1 MAQTVKE
8 LNFYLHTHWD
18 REWYLPYE
26 TFRTQLVT
34 VVRSVLDLIESGAIP
49 NFLLDGQ
56 SLALEDAAEID
67 PTIKERLSKQMAGG
81 KLGAGPWMVLAD
93 QMLVGGES
101 LIRNLKIGISACEKF
116 GPPTRIGYCPDTFGH
131 SQDLPRILNGF
142 GIKNAFVWRGV
153 PGGLNNTIFQWLSP
167 DGSQVNAYHLC
178 FGYYQTMFHGPGPVD
193 VNKLAERLSLWTDL
207 KGPKLVP
214 VGGDHLLPPAHFSR
228 SLKEAEAELSS
239 KGVQVKF
246 LALPLCEFAAEVEK
260 AENLPRVKGELRDNA
275 CASQFERAY
284 MLQGVLSSRLYL
296 KRANRIQEHRL
307 ASLIE
312 PLLTLISLRGSL
324 AYPNWELEHAWRLL
338 IANHPHDSIC
348 GCSVDQVHDEMVIRT
363 NRFHQ
368 ALDAVEKKAAQAVFT
383 GLKTTQIARFSRALN
398 MVADPQLNP
407 SFLLACNLSQDEV
420 SQPVRFQ
427 WAEEMA
433 ARETEKSE
441 AASPSMQIRSSPAL
455 AVAGLAAA
463 KDAGPRILDQP
474 SLALSETLQIVS
486 MREESQV
493 FTAVGE
499 EPVEKRIKLYDGW
512 VWIDKLPPFSMRT
525 ADWKAIGCGGNG
537 KGEKSP
543 PAPVSLEPRAVSNGL
558 LRLEITDT
566 GSLIVEANPSDSDS
580 NSSSL
585 VGKPIRY
592 ELSHSFRDVADAGDT
607 YNHDPIVADV
617 PVISNV
623 LTVSQRQRG
632 PLVGSLSV
640 TYELEIPLRVIEME
654 SEDAIPFEKPGVPE
668 RAVKY
673 VRSVELVKH
682 EVTTEIL
689 LKKGIPIVFFET
701 KWNNRAEDH
710 RLEVVFTTDKKVE
723 KTLSENHFSVVE
735 RTHKGEPD
743 ALPVPAGHEASLD
756 RFPCQRFFLAENQ
769 AFFNQGLPEYGTQEN
784 SVSITLLRAVSKLSR
799 PRLRTRG
806 GGAGPSLSTPGA
818 NSLGENVVNYGW
830 APLGV
835 FSNHS
840 KYLKGDS
847 KAQTDD
853 RAHLPEAYALAD
865 QYEGT
870 TWLLLSGGDQ
880 ADSTA
885 PLITLDNHAVR
896 VRSMHMDQSGKSV
909 LVRLLNVTSDSQSVH
924 CSIDA
929 MIAGGSLTRLDG
941 MLVSKLVLESA
952 KGRKIT
958 KLTLSQNELTTLK
971 LDL

>member
-1 MAQTVKE
+1 MAQKEKE

-67 PTIKERLSKQMAGG
+67 PTIKARLAKQIESG

-101 LIRNLKIGISACEKF
+101 LIRNLKIGMSACGQF
-116 GPPTRIGYCPDTFGH
+116 GPPVHVGYCPDTFGH

-153 PGGLNNTIFQWLSP
+153 PGGLNNTVFEWSSP

-178 FGYYQTMFHGPGPVD
+178 FGYYQTMFHGQVD
-193 VNKLAERLSLWTDL
+193 TAKLADRLDLWVNL

-214 VGGDHLLPPAHFSR
+214 VGGDHLLPPAQFS
-228 SLKEAEAELSS
+228 KAIKDAEAEFS
-239 KGVQVKF
+239 KRAVKVKF
-246 LALPLCEFAAEVEK
+246 FTLPLADFARQVEK
-260 AENLPRVKGELRDNA
+260 PVNDLPKVKGELRDNA
-275 CASQFERAY
+275 SASQFERAY

-296 KRANRIQEHRL
+296 KRANRMQEHRL
-307 ASLIE
+307 ASIIE
-312 PLLTLISLRGSL
+312 PLLTLISLRGASS
-324 AYPNWELEHAWRLL
+324 YPNWELEHAWKLL
-338 IANHPHDSIC
+338 ISNHPHDSIC
-348 GCSVDQVHDEMVIRT
+348 GCSVDQVHEEMVIRT

-368 ALDAVEKKAAQAVFT
+368 ALDAVEKKAAQAVYA
-383 GLKTTQIARFSRALN
+383 GVEKKQIARFSRALN
-398 MVADPQLNP
+398 MVTDPALNP
-407 SFLLACNLSQDEV
+407 SRLLACNLSQDEV
-420 SQPVRFQ
+420 SAPVRFQ
-427 WAEEMA
+427 WAEEVVA
-433 ARETEKSE
+433 HVSEKAE
-441 AASPSMQIRSSPAL
+441 AASASMQIRSSPAL
-455 AVAGLAAA
+455 AVAGLTAA
-463 KDAGPRILDQP
+463 KDPGPLMLEKHL
-474 SLALSETLQIVS
+474 LALSDTLQIVS

-512 VWIDKLPPFSMRT
+512 VWIDKLPPFSMR
-525 ADWKAIGCGGNG
+525 ACDWKAIGTGGNG
-537 KGEKSP
+537 KAGKSP
-543 PAPVSLEPRAVSNGL
+543 SSPVTLEPRAVENGL
-558 LRLEITDT
+558 LRLEITDA
-566 GSLIVEANPSDSDS
+566 GNLVVEASPSQG
-580 NSSSL
+580 N
-585 VGKPIRY
+585 PIRY
-592 ELSHSFRDVADAGDT
+592 ELGHSFRDVADAGDT

-617 PVISNV
+617 PVVSRV

-689 LKKGIPIVFFET
+689 LKKGIPVVFFET
-701 KWNNRAEDH
+701 KWNNRSEDH
-710 RLEVVFTTDKKVE
+710 RLEVVFSTSKKVE
-723 KTLSENHFSVVE
+723 KTLSENHFSVVK
-735 RTHKGEPD
+735 RKHTSVSD
-743 ALPVPAGHEASLD
+743 ALPVAAGHEAALD
-756 RFPCQRFFLAENQ
+756 RFPCQRFFLAEKQ
-769 AFFNQGLPEYGTQEN
+769 AFFNQGLPEYGTQDN
-784 SVSITLLRAVSKLSR
+784 SVSMTVLRAVSRLSR

-806 GGAGPSLSTPGA
+806 GGAGPSLATPGA
-818 NSLGENVVNYGW
+818 NSLGDNVVNYGW

-835 FSNHS
+835 FKEPQASDH
-840 KYLKGDS
+840 D
-847 KAQTDD
+847 
-853 RAHLPEAYALAD
+853 HLSEAYALAD

-870 TWLLLSGGDQ
+870 TWLILSGGQ
-880 ADSTA
+880 KAEATA
-885 PLITLDNHAVR
+885 PFLTLNNSAVR

-909 LVRLLNVTSDSQSVH
+909 IVRLLNVTSEAQEVTCSVDSSVRK
-924 CSIDA
+924 
-929 MIAGGSLTRLDG
+929 GSFIKLDG
-941 MLVSKLVLESA
+941 SAISRLAFIEGKNRKESKLS
-952 KGRKIT
+952 
-958 KLTLSQNELTTLK
+958 LSVNELTTLK

>member
-1 MAQTVKE
+1 MAQTDKE

-18 REWYLPYE
+18 REWYLPFE

-34 VVRSVLDLIESGAIP
+34 VVRRVLDLIESGAIP

-67 PTIKERLSKQMAGG
+67 PTLKARLAKQMEGG

-101 LIRNLKIGISACEKF
+101 LIRNLKIGMSACKQF
-116 GPPTRIGYCPDTFGH
+116 GPPVPVGYCPDTFGH

-153 PGGLNNTIFQWLSP
+153 PGGLNNTVFEWQSP
-167 DGSQVNAYHLC
+167 DGSHVNAYHLC
-178 FGYYQTMFHGPGPVD
+178 FGYYQTMFHGEVD
-193 VNKLAERLSLWTDL
+193 IAKLAERLELWANL
-207 KGPKLVP
+207 EGPKLVP
-214 VGGDHLLPPAHFSR
+214 VGGDHLLPPAGFSKAIKDVEKQLTTR
-228 SLKEAEAELSS
+228 GIKLNFLTPPLS
-239 KGVQVKF
+239 
-246 LALPLCEFAAEVEK
+246 EFAASIEK
-260 AENLPRVKGELRDNA
+260 FADLPKVKGELRDNA
-275 CASQFERAY
+275 FASQFERAY

-307 ASLIE
+307 ASIIE

-324 AYPNWELEHAWRLL
+324 PYPNWELEHAWKLL

-368 ALDAVEKKAAQAVFT
+368 ALDAVEKKAAQAVYK
-383 GLKTTQIARFSRALN
+383 GVGKNEIARFSRALN
-398 MVADPQLNP
+398 MVADPKLSP
-407 SFLLACNLSQDEV
+407 TRLLAYNLSQDEV
-420 SQPVRFQ
+420 SAPVRFQ
-427 WAEEMA
+427 WAEEVLSP
-433 ARETEKSE
+433 ETEKAE
-441 AASPSMQIRSSPAL
+441 AASASMQIRSSPAL
-455 AVAGLAAA
+455 AVAGLTAA
-463 KDAGPRILDQP
+463 KDSGPLMLGKN
-474 SLALSETLQIVS
+474 SVALSETLQIVS

-512 VWIDKLPPFSMRT
+512 VWIDKLPPFSMQT
-525 ADWKAIGCGGNG
+525 SDWGAIGDGGNG
-537 KGEKSP
+537 KSGKSSA
-543 PAPVSLEPRAVSNGL
+543 APVILEPRGVSNGL
-558 LRLEITDT
+558 LRLEITDAGSLVVEATPPT
-566 GSLIVEANPSDSDS
+566 GS
-580 NSSSL
+580 
-585 VGKPIRY
+585 PIRY
-592 ELSHSFRDVADAGDT
+592 ELGHSFRDVADAGDT

-617 PVISNV
+617 PVISRV

-673 VRSVELVKH
+673 VRSVELIKH

-710 RLEVVFTTDKKVE
+710 RLEVVFSTSKKVE
-723 KTLSENHFSVVE
+723 KTLSENHFSVVKRKHTGSPE
-735 RTHKGEPD
+735 
-743 ALPVPAGHEASLD
+743 ALPVAAGHEAALD
-756 RFPCQRFFLAENQ
+756 RFPCQRFFLAEKQ
-769 AFFNQGLPEYGTQEN
+769 AFFNQGLPEYGTHDK
-784 SVSITLLRAVSKLSR
+784 SVSITVLRAVSKLSR

-806 GGAGPSLSTPGA
+806 GGAGPSLATPGA
-818 NSLGENVVNYGW
+818 NSLGENIVNYGW

-835 FSNHS
+835 FSET
-840 KYLKGDS
+840 
-847 KAQTDD
+847 KATDHD
-853 RAHLPEAYALAD
+853 QLSEAYALAD
-865 QYEGT
+865 QYEGM
-870 TWLLLSGGDQ
+870 TWLLLTGSDSENAVVGESKDSR
-880 ADSTA
+880 DSTEA
-885 PLITLDNHAVR
+885 TSPFLRLDNNAVR

-909 LVRLLNVTSDSQSVH
+909 FVRLLNVTNEPQALNCSVAA
-924 CSIDA
+924 SVKA
-929 MIAGGSLTRLDG
+929 GSLTRLDG
-941 MLVSKLVLESA
+941 MDILKMEFIDKSE
-952 KGRKIT
+952 RKEAQI
-958 KLTLSQNELTTLK
+958 TLSQNELTTLK

>member
-1 MAQTVKE
+1 MAQKDTE

-34 VVRSVLDLIESGAIP
+34 VVRSVLDLIESGSIP

-67 PTIKERLSKQMAGG
+67 PTIKDRLAKQMNSG

-101 LIRNLKIGISACEKF
+101 LIRNLKIGLSACAQF
-116 GPPTRIGYCPDTFGH
+116 GPPVNVGYCPDTFGH

-142 GIKNAFVWRGV
+142 GIRNAFVWRGV
-153 PGGLNNTIFQWLSP
+153 PGGLNNTVFEWHSP
-167 DGSQVNAYHLC
+167 DGSYVNAYHLC
-178 FGYYQTMFHGPGPVD
+178 FGYYQTMFHGEVDPV
-193 VNKLAERLSLWTDL
+193 KLADRLELWANL
-207 KGPKLVP
+207 AGPKLVP
-214 VGGDHLLPPAHFSR
+214 VGGDHLLPPSGFSKAV
-228 SLKEAEAELSS
+228 KEAEKELG
-239 KGVQVKF
+239 KRGVKLKF
-246 LALPLCEFAAEVEK
+246 LTLPLSEFAASIEK
-260 AENLPRVKGELRDNA
+260 PASELPKVKGELRDNA
-275 CASQFERAY
+275 SASLFERAY

-307 ASLIE
+307 ASVME

-368 ALDAVEKKAAQAVFT
+368 ALDAVEKKAAQAVYK
-383 GLKTTQIARFSRALN
+383 GAGQNEIARFSRALN
-398 MVADPQLNP
+398 MVADPKLNP
-407 SFLLACNLSQDEV
+407 TRLLAFNLSQDEI
-420 SQPVRFQ
+420 SAPVRFQ
-427 WAEEMA
+427 WAEEMLSPD
-433 ARETEKSE
+433 TEKAE
-441 AASPSMQIRSSPAL
+441 AASASMQIRSSPAL
-455 AVAGLAAA
+455 AVAGLTAA
-463 KDAGPRILDQP
+463 KDSGPLMLGKNSTAQ
-474 SLALSETLQIVS
+474 SETLQIVS

-499 EPVEKRIKLYDGW
+499 EPVEKRVKLYDGW
-512 VWIDKLPPFSMRT
+512 VWVDKLPPFSMRT
-525 ADWKAIGCGGNG
+525 ADWSAIGNGGNSKPG
-537 KGEKSP
+537 KATSSP
-543 PAPVSLEPRAVSNGL
+543 VTLEPRAVSNGL
-558 LRLEITDT
+558 LRLEVTDA
-566 GSLIVEANPSDSDS
+566 GSLVVEASPSSGS
-580 NSSSL
+580 
-585 VGKPIRY
+585 PIRY
-592 ELSHSFRDVADAGDT
+592 ELGHSFRDVADAGDT
-607 YNHDPIVADV
+607 YNHDPIIADV
-617 PVISNV
+617 PVVSRV

-682 EVTTEIL
+682 EITTEIL

-701 KWNNRAEDH
+701 KWNNRSEDH
-710 RLEVVFTTDKKVE
+710 RLEVVFSTSKKVE
-723 KTLSENHFSVVE
+723 KTFSENHFSVVK
-735 RTHKGEPD
+735 RKHTSAPD
-743 ALPVPAGHEASLD
+743 ALPVAAGHEAALD
-756 RFPCQRFFLAENQ
+756 RFPCQRFFLAEKQ
-769 AFFNQGLPEYGTQEN
+769 AFFNQGLPEYGTQDK
-784 SVSITLLRAVSKLSR
+784 SVSMTVLRAVSKLSR

-806 GGAGPSLSTPGA
+806 GGAGPSLATPGA
-818 NSLGENVVNYGW
+818 NSLGDNIVNYGW

-835 FSNHS
+835 FSEI
-840 KYLKGDS
+840 
-847 KAQTDD
+847 KATDHD
-853 RAHLPEAYALAD
+853 QLSEAYALAD

-870 TWLLLSGGDQ
+870 TWLLLTGGDSV
-880 ADSTA
+880 DSTE
-885 PLITLDNHAVR
+885 PFISLDNGAVR

-909 LVRLLNVTSDSQSVH
+909 MVRLLNVTNEPQSVT
-924 CSIDA
+924 CSLDPSVKA
-929 MIAGGSLTRLDG
+929 GSLTRLDG
-941 MLVSKLVLESA
+941 TVVSKLDFSGSKRGSE
-952 KGRKIT
+952 T
-958 KLTLSQNELTTLK
+958 KFSLSQNELTTLK

>member
-1 MAQTVKE
+1 MAQSEKE

-26 TFRTQLVT
+26 TFRTQLVS

-56 SLALEDAAEID
+56 SLALEDAVEID
-67 PTIKERLSKQMAGG
+67 PSIKERLTRQMKSG

-101 LIRNLKIGISACEKF
+101 LIRNLKIGMSACEKF
-116 GPPTRIGYCPDTFGH
+116 GPPARVGYCPDTFGH
-131 SQDLPRILNGF
+131 SQDLPRILSGF

-153 PGGLNNTIFQWLSP
+153 PGGLDNTCFKWTSP
-167 DGSQVNAYHLC
+167 DGSHVNAYHLC
-178 FGYYQTMFHGPGPVD
+178 FGYYQTMFHGQAAHD
-193 VNKLAERLSLWTDL
+193 AAKIAERLAMWTNL
-207 KGPKLVP
+207 NGAKLIP
-214 VGGDHLLPPAHFSR
+214 VGGDHLRAPEHFMQA
-228 SLKEAEAELSS
+228 LKAVEKEFSAKAS
-239 KGVQVKF
+239 KDARVKF
-246 LALPLCEFAAEVEK
+246 LTTPLAKFAKDVEALDK
-260 AENLPRVKGELRDNA
+260 LPEVKGELRENA
-275 CASQFERAY
+275 FASQFERAY

-307 ASLIE
+307 ASIIE
-312 PLLTLISLRGSL
+312 PLLTLISMNRSL
-324 AYPNWELEHAWRLL
+324 PYPNWELEHAWRLL

-368 ALDAVEKKAAQAVFT
+368 ALDAVEKKAAEAVYSQVEN
-383 GLKTTQIARFSRALN
+383 GQIARFSRALN
-398 MVADPQLNP
+398 MVTDPVLNP
-407 SFLLACNLSQDEV
+407 ALLVACNLSQDEV
-420 SQPVRFQ
+420 SSPVRFQ
-427 WAEEMA
+427 WAEEML
-433 ARETEKSE
+433 ARETEKAE

-463 KDAGPRILDQP
+463 KDTGPRILDQP
-474 SLALSETLQIVS
+474 ALALSETLQIVS

-512 VWIDKLPPFSMRT
+512 VWVDKLPPFSMRT
-525 ADWKAIGCGGNG
+525 SDWKAIGGGGNG
-537 KGEKSP
+537 KGPKDLKGVADSKSA
-543 PAPVSLEPRAVSNGL
+543 PASVTLEPRAVSNGL
-558 LRLEITDT
+558 LRLEITDA
-566 GSLIVEANPSDSDS
+566 GHLVVEANAGQ
-580 NSSSL
+580 
-585 VGKPIRY
+585 GKPMRY
-592 ELSHSFRDVADAGDT
+592 ELGHSFKDVADAGDT

-617 PVISNV
+617 PVVSKV

-689 LKKGIPIVFFET
+689 LKKGVPIVFFET
-701 KWNNRAEDH
+701 KWNNRSEDH
-710 RLEVVFTTDKKVE
+710 RLEVVFSTAKKVE
-723 KTLSENHFSVVE
+723 KTLSENHFSVVKRRHTSE
-735 RTHKGEPD
+735 AA
-743 ALPVPAGHEASLD
+743 ALPVAAGHEAALD
-756 RFPCQRFFLAENQ
+756 RFPCQRFFLAEQQ
-769 AFFNQGLPEYGTQEN
+769 AFFNLGLPEYGTQDN

-806 GGAGPSLSTPGA
+806 GGAGPSLPTPGA
-818 NSLGENVVNYGW
+818 NSLGENIVNYGW

-835 FSNHS
+835 FARSASNP
-840 KYLKGDS
+840 GD
-847 KAQTDD
+847 
-853 RAHLPEAYALAD
+853 LPEAYALAD

-870 TWLLLSGGDQ
+870 TWLLLSGGDKTE
-880 ADSTA
+880 AA
-885 PLITLDNHAVR
+885 EPFLTLDNNAVR

-909 LVRLLNVTSDSQSVH
+909 LIRLLNVTLDSQKLTCSLSDSVGN
-924 CSIDA
+924 A
-929 MIAGGSLTRLDG
+929 ELVKLDG
-941 MLVSKLVLESA
+941 TVVSKLQFGGER
-952 KGRKIT
+952 GRKQ
-958 KLTLSQNELTTLK
+958 LSLDLGPNELTTLK

>member
-1 MAQTVKE
+1 MAQDDKE

-34 VVRSVLDLIESGAIP
+34 VVRSVLDLIESGSIP

-67 PTIKERLSKQMAGG
+67 PTLKARLAKQMDCG

-101 LIRNLKIGISACEKF
+101 LIRNLKIGLSACKQF
-116 GPPTRIGYCPDTFGH
+116 GPPAPVGYCPDTFGH

-153 PGGLNNTIFQWLSP
+153 PGGLKNTVFEWQSP
-167 DGSQVNAYHLC
+167 DGSCVNAYHLC
-178 FGYYQTMFHGPGPVD
+178 FGYYQTLFHGAVEPV
-193 VNKLAERLSLWTDL
+193 KLAERLESWANL

-214 VGGDHLLPPAHFSR
+214 VGGDHLLPPAGFAKA
-228 SLKEAEAELSS
+228 LDEVGEELA
-239 KGVQVKF
+239 KRGVK
-246 LALPLCEFAAEVEK
+246 LNLLTPPLSEFAASIEK
-260 AENLPRVKGELRDNA
+260 SSADLPKVKGELRDNA
-275 CASQFERAY
+275 SASLFERAY

-307 ASLIE
+307 SSIIE
-312 PLLTLISLRGSL
+312 PLLTLISLRGAL
-324 AYPNWELEHAWRLL
+324 PYPNWELEHAWRLL

-348 GCSVDQVHDEMVIRT
+348 GCSVDAVHDEMVIRT

-368 ALDAVEKKAAQAVFT
+368 ALDAVEKKAAQSVYAGVAEN
-383 GLKTTQIARFSRALN
+383 QIARFSRALN
-398 MVADPQLNP
+398 MVADPKLNP
-407 SFLLACNLSQDEV
+407 THLLAYNLSQDEV
-420 SQPVRFQ
+420 SAPVRFQ
-427 WAEEMA
+427 WAEEMLSPA
-433 ARETEKSE
+433 TEKAE
-441 AASPSMQIRSSPAL
+441 AASASMQIRSSPAL
-455 AVAGLAAA
+455 AVAGLTAAR
-463 KDAGPRILDQP
+463 DSGPSMLGKN

-512 VWIDKLPPFSMRT
+512 VWVDKLPPFSSCAT
-525 ADWKAIGCGGNG
+525 SWSDIGDGGNG
-537 KGEKSP
+537 KPVKSTSS
-543 PAPVSLEPRAVSNGL
+543 PVFLEPRAVSNGL
-558 LRLEITDT
+558 LKLEVTDA
-566 GSLIVEANPSDSDS
+566 GNLVVEATPPAGN
-580 NSSSL
+580 
-585 VGKPIRY
+585 PIRY
-592 ELSHSFRDVADAGDT
+592 ELGHSFRDVADAGDT

-617 PVISNV
+617 PVISKV

-689 LKKGIPIVFFET
+689 LKKGVPIVFFET
-701 KWNNRAEDH
+701 KWNNRSEDH
-710 RLEVVFTTDKKVE
+710 RLEVVFSTSKKVE
-723 KTLSENHFSVVE
+723 KTLSENHFSIVK
-735 RTHKGEPD
+735 RKHTATPD
-743 ALPVPAGHEASLD
+743 ALPVAAGHEAALD
-756 RFPCQRFFLAENQ
+756 RFPCQRFFLAEKQ
-769 AFFNQGLPEYGTQEN
+769 AFFNQGLPEYGTHEN
-784 SVSITLLRAVSKLSR
+784 SVSITVLRAVSKLSR

-806 GGAGPSLSTPGA
+806 GGAGPSLATPGA
-818 NSLGENVVNYGW
+818 NSLGENIVNYGW

-835 FSNHS
+835 FRET
-840 KYLKGDS
+840 KT
-847 KAQTDD
+847 TDHD
-853 RAHLPEAYALAD
+853 QLSEAYALAD
-865 QYEGT
+865 QYEGS
-870 TWLLLSGGDQ
+870 TWLLLTGGGK
-880 ADSTA
+880 AEPA
-885 PLITLDNHAVR
+885 EPFITLDNSAVR

-909 LVRLLNVTSDSQSVH
+909 LLRLLNVTNEPQSLT
-924 CSIDA
+924 CSVDA
-929 MIAGGSLTRLDG
+929 AVMTGSLTRLDG
-941 MLVSKLVLESA
+941 KELSKLDFSCA
-952 KGRKIT
+952 DNRKVM
-958 KLTLSQNELTTLK
+958 KFSLSQNELTTLK
-971 LDL
+971 LDI

>member
-1 MAQTVKE
+1 MAQSVKE

-26 TFRTQLVT
+26 TFRTQLVS

-56 SLALEDAAEID
+56 SLALEDAVEID
-67 PTIKERLSKQMAGG
+67 PSIKERLTKQMKSG

-101 LIRNLKIGISACEKF
+101 LIRNLKIGMSACEKF
-116 GPPTRIGYCPDTFGH
+116 GPAARVGYCPDTFGH
-131 SQDLPRILNGF
+131 SQDLPRILAGF

-153 PGGLNNTIFQWLSP
+153 PGGLDNTCFQWTSP
-167 DGSQVNAYHLC
+167 DGSYVNAYHLC
-178 FGYYQTMFHGPGPVD
+178 FGYYQTMFHGQAPDDAG
-193 VNKLAERLSLWTDL
+193 KIAERLQMWAGLN
-207 KGPKLVP
+207 GPKLIP
-214 VGGDHLLPPAHFSR
+214 VGGDHLRAPEHFMQA
-228 SLKEAEAELSS
+228 LKEAEKLLSDKES
-239 KGVQVKF
+239 AGQKGQRVKF
-246 LALPLCEFAAEVEK
+246 LTPPLAKFAADVEALEK
-260 AENLPRVKGELRDNA
+260 LPEVKGELRENA
-275 CASQFERAY
+275 FASQFERAY

-307 ASLIE
+307 ASIIE
-312 PLLTLISLRGSL
+312 PLLTLISMNRSL
-324 AYPNWELEHAWRLL
+324 PYPNWELEHAWRLL

-368 ALDAVEKKAAQAVFT
+368 ALDAVEKKAAQAVFSPVAN
-383 GLKTTQIARFSRALN
+383 GPVARFSRALN
-398 MVADPQLNP
+398 MVADPVLDP
-407 SFLLACNLSQDEV
+407 SRLMACNLSQDEV
-420 SQPVRFQ
+420 SAPVRFQ
-427 WAEEMA
+427 WAEEMLS
-433 ARETEKSE
+433 RETEKAE

-463 KDAGPRILDQP
+463 KDTGPRILDQP
-474 SLALSETLQIVS
+474 ALSLSETLQIVS

-512 VWIDKLPPFSMRT
+512 VWVDKLPPFSMRST
-525 ADWKAIGCGGNG
+525 DWKTIGGGGNG
-537 KGEKSP
+537 KSLRA
-543 PAPVSLEPRAVSNGL
+543 APEPVTLEPRAVSNGL
-558 LRLEITDT
+558 LRLEITDA
-566 GSLIVEANPSDSDS
+566 GNLVVEANAGQ
-580 NSSSL
+580 
-585 VGKPIRY
+585 GKSVRY
-592 ELSHSFRDVADAGDT
+592 ELGHAFRDVADAGDT

-617 PVISNV
+617 PVVSKV

-689 LKKGIPIVFFET
+689 LKKGVPIVFFET
-701 KWNNRAEDH
+701 KWNNRSEDH
-710 RLEVVFTTDKKVE
+710 RLEVVFSTAKKVE
-723 KTLSENHFSVVE
+723 KTLSENHFSVVK
-735 RTHKGEPD
+735 RRHTSEPA
-743 ALPVPAGHEASLD
+743 ALPVAAGHEAALD
-756 RFPCQRFFLAENQ
+756 RFPCQRFFLAEQQ
-769 AFFNQGLPEYGTQEN
+769 AFFNQGLPEYGTQDN

-806 GGAGPSLSTPGA
+806 GGAGPSLPTPGA
-818 NSLGENVVNYGW
+818 NSLGDNIVNYGW

-835 FSNHS
+835 FARPKPDGKPQSGNP
-840 KYLKGDS
+840 GDL
-847 KAQTDD
+847 A
-853 RAHLPEAYALAD
+853 EAYALAD

-870 TWLLLSGGDQ
+870 TWLLLCGGDS
-880 ADSTA
+880 AEAEGSF
-885 PLITLDNHAVR
+885 LTLDNDSVR

-909 LVRLLNVTSDSQSVH
+909 LIRLLNVTLDTQKVTCSLAGSVKK
-924 CSIDA
+924 
-929 MIAGGSLTRLDG
+929 AGLVKLDG
-941 MLVSKLVLESA
+941 TLISSLECADGSNG
-952 KGRKIT
+952 KQV
-958 KLTLSQNELTTLK
+958 TLDLGHNELTTLK